1 MRRNLKKSGQQSRS
15 QTVAL
20 NDLFEGTTQPLHPY
34 YFYIKVTEIKLQIV
48 MTNVPADPMVQNYLM
63 WLEIEK
69 GCSPNTI
76 KGYGHDLKSLIEFL
90 AQQRVVNKEEPIN
103 WGNITTFNLRSFL
116 NHLYNDNNNK
126 KSSIHRRV
134 CSMKGF
140 FKFLSE
146 NEVVKNN
153 PAKVLSYP
161 KRDKS
166 LPKFLPTEEVS
177 TLLTNAK
184 KKATKKPTTGLH
196 SAVLEVLYSTGARC
210 SEIRNLDLDDIS
222 IEEREYIT
230 ESGEIQKELR
240 GQVMIR
246 GGKGSKDRRVF
257 LTHRAA
263 SVLRHYILVERAQT
277 LEKARKRGKEIS
289 ADAERALFLSN
300 RAQRVANRTIQHFT
314 SKMANDAGVRHTTPH
329 MIRHSFASHLLM
341 NQTNIRAIQKLLGH
355 SSLDT
360 TQIYANISDEYLR
373 NEFDG
378 NLPIK

>member
-1 MRRNLKKSGQQSRS
+1 MQSE
-15 QTVAL
+15 L
-20 NDLFEGTTQPLHPY
+20 
-34 YFYIKVTEIKLQIV
+34 I
-48 MTNVPADPMVQNYLM
+48 DPMVQNYLM

-76 KGYGHDLKSLIEFL
+76 KGYGHDLKSLINYLHEL
-90 AQQRVVNKEEPIN
+90 KVVNDGKTID
-103 WGNITTFNLRSFL
+103 WKNITTFNLRAFL

-140 FKFLSE
+140 FKFLNE
-146 NEVVKNN
+146 NEVISGN

-184 KKATKKPTTGLH
+184 NKASKKPMTALH

-210 SEIRNLDLDDIS
+210 NEIRNLNLDDVDIT
-222 IEEREYIT
+222 EREFIQ
-230 ESGEIQKELR
+230 ENGEIVKELR

-246 GGKGSKDRRVF
+246 GGKGSKDRSVY

-263 SVLRHYILVERAQT
+263 SVLRHYILIDRQKT
-277 LEKARKRGKEIS
+277 IEKAKARGKEIS
-289 ADAERALFLSN
+289 SDTLKALFLSN

-314 SKMANDAGVRHTTPH
+314 SKMSELAGVRHTTPH